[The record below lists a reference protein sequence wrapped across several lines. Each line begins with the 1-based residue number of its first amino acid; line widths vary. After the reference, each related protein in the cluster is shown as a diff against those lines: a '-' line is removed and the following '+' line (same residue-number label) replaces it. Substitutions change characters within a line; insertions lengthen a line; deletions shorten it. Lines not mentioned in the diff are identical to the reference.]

1 MKSMELHQFTQAEN
15 RAQLFPDKQR
25 HAIPHLPP
33 QRQML
38 YLLTCSIC
46 FNEVFTGKC
55 KWYHLDVNIK
65 HGDVLRVAL
74 KEIKCVIWANVNGVW
89 LLLNKVKMDK
99 VKFSQVPL
107 RTTCCRLCEL
117 WHNLSMLEIYPFRFL
132 TRKQVIKKTMSVPW
146 S

>member
-1 MKSMELHQFTQAEN
+1 MKSVELRQFTQAEN
-15 RAQLFPDKQR
+15 HAQLFPVKQR
-25 HAIPHLPP
+25 HAILRLPQ

-46 FNEVFTGKC
+46 FNEVFTAKR

-89 LLLNKVKMDK
+89 LLLNKAKMDK

-107 RTTCCRLCEL
+107 KKACC
-117 WHNLSMLEIYPFRFL
+117 
-132 TRKQVIKKTMSVPW
+132 
-146 S
+146 

>member
-1 MKSMELHQFTQAEN
+1 MELHQFTQAEN

-33 QRQML
+33 PRQML

-46 FNEVFTGKC
+46 FNEVFTAKR

-74 KEIKCVIWANVNGVW
+74 KEIKCVI
-89 LLLNKVKMDK
+89 
-99 VKFSQVPL
+99 
-107 RTTCCRLCEL
+107 
-117 WHNLSMLEIYPFRFL
+117 
-132 TRKQVIKKTMSVPW
+132 
-146 S
+146 

>member
-1 MKSMELHQFTQAEN
+1 MRSTELHQFTQAEN
-15 RAQLFPDKQR
+15 RAKLFPDKQR
-25 HAIPHLPP
+25 HTIPHLPP

-46 FNEVFTGKC
+46 FNEVFKAKR

-74 KEIKCVIWANVNGVW
+74 KEIKCVIWANVNSVW

-107 RTTCCRLCEL
+107 TKACCMICEL
-117 WHNLSMLEIYPFRFL
+117 CHNLRLEIFPFSFL
-132 TRKQVIKKTMSVPW
+132 TKKANL
-146 S
+146 